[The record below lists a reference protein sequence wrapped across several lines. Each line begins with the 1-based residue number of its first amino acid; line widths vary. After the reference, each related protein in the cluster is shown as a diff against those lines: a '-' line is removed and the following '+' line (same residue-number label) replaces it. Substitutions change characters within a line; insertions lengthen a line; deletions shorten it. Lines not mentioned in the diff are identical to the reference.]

1 MAMGTG
7 GDGSYNSEINVTPLV
22 DVMLVLLVV
31 FMVTAPMLQ
40 TGVDLDLPE
49 TVAAKIED
57 PEGTLTLSID
67 PSRKLS
73 LNGAAIKWTELQA
86 FLKSHEK
93 LQKEKQL
100 FIAAHKDLPYAVVV
114 TAMAAAQQA
123 GISKVQLLTDT
134 SDEIDLAT
142 LDNQP
147 AGAAPAPA
155 PQ

>member
-67 PSRKLS
+67 PARKLS
-73 LNGAAIKWTELQA
+73 LNGAAIKWTELQS
-86 FLKSHEK
+86 FLRNHEK
-93 LQKEKQL
+93 LQKDKQL

-123 GISKVQLLTDT
+123 GIAKVQLLTDT
-134 SDEIDLAT
+134 SDEIDLAS
-142 LDNQP
+142 LDNQT
-147 AGAAPAPA
+147 AAAPPAPA